1 MEFLHTSTMEDCIDS
16 DRVTRKT
23 NPLCI
28 FFGQILTCYVVPA
41 LEFLLSFKALSEEAY
56 AASFTLIILAIFCIL
71 FFYFLY
77 PGIIDKM
84 RVKSMLS
91 NVKLKENLTIPRK
104 IILDEEHFIISTKDK
119 VTKVKLEEIGG
130 IVEYNDK
137 IFIMTKWQLV
147 LFVLPNN
154 LFSSHLNKEDFI
166 KMITSKVKSKKK
178 YKNLSMEI

>member
-1 MEFLHTSTMEDCIDS
+1 MEFLHTSTIEDCIDA
-16 DRVTRKT
+16 DRVTRKI
-23 NPLCI
+23 NSLCI
-28 FFGQILTCYVVPA
+28 FFGRILTCYIVPA
-41 LEFLLSFKALSEEAY
+41 LNFLLSFKAMNEGAY
-56 AASFTLIILAIFCIL
+56 AASLALIILATFSIL

-137 IFIMTKWQLV
+137 IFIITKRELV
-147 LFVLPNN
+147 LFVLPNSI
-154 LFSSHLNKEDFI
+154 FSAHLNKEDFI
-166 KMITSKVKSKKK
+166 KMITSKVKNKKK
-178 YKNLSMEI
+178 YKNF